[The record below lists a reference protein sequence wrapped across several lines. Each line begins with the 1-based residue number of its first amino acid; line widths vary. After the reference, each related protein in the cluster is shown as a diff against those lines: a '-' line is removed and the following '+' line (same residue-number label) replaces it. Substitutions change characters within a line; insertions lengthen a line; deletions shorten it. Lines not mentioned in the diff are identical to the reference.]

1 MHTEDIS
8 ILLRN
13 HSFLEDLKPEYI
25 DTILSCASNTYFPD
39 GTKIVS
45 EGEEAKKF
53 YLIRTGKVAIEINGR
68 EKGSIRILTLG
79 PGQVLGWSWL
89 VSPYK
94 WHFDAYA
101 IDDVRAVA
109 LDGECLRNKCE
120 ENHDLGYEL
129 LKRFSGILEARL
141 KATRIQLLDVYTKEI
156 K

>member
-13 HSFLEDLKPEYI
+13 HSFLEDLKPVYLE
-25 DTILSCASNTYFPD
+25 TILSCASNAYFPD
-39 GTKIVS
+39 RTKIFS
-45 EGEEAKKF
+45 EGEQAKQF
-53 YLIRTGKVAIEINGR
+53 YLIRSGKVAIEINGR

-89 VSPYK
+89 ISPYK

-120 ENHDLGYEL
+120 HNHDLGYEL
-129 LKRFSGILEARL
+129 MKRFSGILEARL

>member
-8 ILLRN
+8 TLLKN

-25 DTILSCASNTYFPD
+25 DLILSCASNVYFKD
-39 GTKIVS
+39 GTKIFS

-53 YLIRTGKVAIEINGR
+53 YLVRTGKVAVEINGR

-89 VSPYK
+89 VPPYL
-94 WHFDAYA
+94 WPFDAYA

-120 ENHDLGYEL
+120 QNHDLGYEL
-129 LKRFSGILEARL
+129 LKRFSELLEARL
-141 KATRIQLLDVYTKEI
+141 KATRMQLIDVYKKELN
-156 K
+156 

>member
-13 HSFLEDLKPEYI
+13 HSFLEDLKPEYL
-25 DTILSCASNTYFPD
+25 DLILSCASNAYFSD
-39 GTKIVS
+39 GTKIFS

-120 ENHDLGYEL
+120 QNHDLGYDL
-129 LKRFSGILEARL
+129 LRRFTGILEARL

>member
-1 MHTEDIS
+1 MHTDDLS

-13 HSFLEDLKPEYI
+13 HSFLEGLKPDYL
-25 DTILSCASNTYFPD
+25 DLILSCSSNVFYPT
-39 GTKIVS
+39 GSKIFS

-53 YLIRTGKVAIEINGR
+53 YLIRTGKAAIEIDGR

-79 PGQVLGWSWL
+79 AGQILGWSWL

-101 IDDVRAVA
+101 SEDLRAVA
-109 LDGECLRNKCE
+109 LDGECLRKKCE

-141 KATRIQLLDVYTKEI
+141 KATRIQLLDVYKKES